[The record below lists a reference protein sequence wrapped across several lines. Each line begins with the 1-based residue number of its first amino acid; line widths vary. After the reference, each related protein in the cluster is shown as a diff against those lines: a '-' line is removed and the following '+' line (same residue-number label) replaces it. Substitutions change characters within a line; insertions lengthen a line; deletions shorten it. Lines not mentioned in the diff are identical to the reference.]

1 MDKLLAVDTCESSE
15 ADTACPGITEDW
27 KGYLCSET
35 LKRGKQANDELIKEK
50 KRSTRTLQQ
59 LNERSQH

>member
-1 MDKLLAVDTCESSE
+1 MDKLLAVDICESSE

-27 KGYLCSET
+27 KGYLGSET

-50 KRSTRTLQQ
+50 KCSTRTLQQ